1 VVLSVVQ
8 GVLVGKVVR
17 RLGEHRV
24 VPAAIAIL
32 CAGMALI
39 PIAGTT
45 AVLVAA
51 CGILAFGM
59 GFHSPSI
66 TSAISRLSGA
76 HEQGGI
82 LGLAQAVASLGRI
95 IGPAWGGLLY
105 DRYGVTSPFYAAAGF
120 LALALL
126 LSLLTIAR
134 APLTRTV

>member
-1 VVLSVVQ
+1 
-8 GVLVGKVVR
+8 
-17 RLGEHRV
+17 
-24 VPAAIAIL
+24 
-32 CAGMALI
+32 
-39 PIAGTT
+39 
-45 AVLVAA
+45 
-51 CGILAFGM
+51 M

-95 IGPAWGGLLY
+95 IGPAWGGFLY